1 MSDSLRELAELVRRE
16 TGNDLPAGRLPFLA
30 EAAERR
36 ARSRRLPS
44 LPAYIEALR
53 AGELRGEWE
62 ALASLL
68 TIKESTF
75 FRVPQQ
81 WERLAT
87 LLVPELVQARAA
99 SRRLRCWSAA
109 CAAGEEPATLAMVLA
124 DSPLLAGWD
133 WRILATDL
141 DPEALGQARRGLYG
155 ARAVAAVPPRLR
167 ERWLSP
173 RGELFELD
181 ARLRERIDYQPLN
194 LARPPWR
201 LDGAPFDLIF
211 LRNVLIYF
219 RPELQRAVV
228 RAVEGQLAEDGAL
241 FLGGSETLWRVQ
253 ERLRPVDLGDCWC
266 YRLLPVGSEVAPV
279 PVAPSERP
287 SSRAVAPSA
296 TRRPARRS
304 GSVAGSRAAA
314 PVSPAPA
321 ERRLAAASLIEADRL
336 AEAGRELALALD
348 DDPADPTVHVLL
360 GIVGELER
368 RDAAAADAYR
378 AALYLEPGLAQV
390 RLLLAG
396 CLQRLGEAELA
407 RRQLREAVA
416 ALESEGGRR
425 LPLLEGRFVPPP
437 AEALQRA
444 RAALAAPIERRKG

>member
-1 MSDSLRELAELVRRE
+1 MTDPLLELAELVRRE
-16 TGNDLPAGRLPFLA
+16 TGNDLPAGRHPFLR

-36 ARSRRLPS
+36 ARSRQVYS
-44 LPAYIEALR
+44 LAEYVRALR

-87 LLVPELVQARAA
+87 TLLPELVRARAA
-99 SRRLRCWSAA
+99 GRRLRCWSAA

-141 DPEALGQARRGLYG
+141 DPEALDQARRGLYG
-155 ARAVAAVPPRLR
+155 ERAVAGVPPALR
-167 ERWLSP
+167 ERWLAP
-173 RGELFELD
+173 RGGLFELD
-181 ARLRERIDYQPLN
+181 ARLRERIDYRPIN
-194 LARPPWR
+194 LSRLPWR
-201 LDGAPFDLIF
+201 LAEERFDLIF

-228 RAVEGQLAEDGAL
+228 GEVERRLAPDGVV

-266 YRLLPVGSEVAPV
+266 YRLPPPGSPAPRRLE
-279 PVAPSERP
+279 ERP
-287 SSRAVAPSA
+287 PAPGRPVSPA
-296 TRRPARRS
+296 TRRPPRQEP
-304 GSVAGSRAAA
+304 VAPA
-314 PVSPAPA
+314 SPPGAA
-321 ERRLAAASLIEADRL
+321 ERRMAAASLIEADRL
-336 AEAGRELALALD
+336 AEAGRELAAALE
-348 DDPADPTVHVLL
+348 DDPADPTAHVLA
-360 GIVGELER
+360 GILGELAGE
-368 RDAAAADAYR
+368 DAAAADAYR
-378 AALYLEPGLAQV
+378 AALYLEPGLGQV
-390 RLLLAG
+390 RLMLAG
-396 CLQRLGEAELA
+396 CLRRLGEAELA

-416 ALESEGGRR
+416 SLETAAGRR
-425 LPLLEGRFVPPP
+425 LPLLEGRFLP
-437 AEALQRA
+437 APEEALRRA
-444 RAALAAPIERRKG
+444 RAALAAPAEPSRGG